1 MVKQSETKQ
10 TAINKEVADSVSS
23 GWSSQQQSLH
33 KTISEMSLSKYENYD
48 YSFYLFWSASE
59 IPGSVDLIHVFISTI
74 VECDRGIRHDRG
86 TMSHII

>member
-1 MVKQSETKQ
+1 MVKQSKQ
-10 TAINKEVADSVSS
+10 QSTRKWQTVLVVGDQANK
-23 GWSSQQQSLH
+23 QSLH